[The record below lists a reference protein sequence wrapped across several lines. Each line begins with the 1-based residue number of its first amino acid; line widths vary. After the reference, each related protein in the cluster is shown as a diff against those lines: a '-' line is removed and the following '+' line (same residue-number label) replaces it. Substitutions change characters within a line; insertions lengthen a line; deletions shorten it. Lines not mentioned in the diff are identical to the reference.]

1 MVYGQ
6 AGRGPGQKA
15 AEAGAGAGGEVEK
28 GGACLKPTPATILS
42 SGHQQLEG
50 RALAGGGEQSS
61 EFAGTGT
68 CFSFGSSAR
77 QLLIRSPQ
85 TGRQEINAGL

>member
-28 GGACLKPTPATILS
+28 GEACLKPTPAIILS
-42 SGHQQLEG
+42 SGQQQLEG
-50 RALAGGGEQSS
+50 RTLAGGEQSS

-68 CFSFGSSAR
+68 CFSFSSSAR